1 MPLAGIA
8 PRWGRGAYDAFWI
21 DSRPYQPE
29 EVLKWEHNLALR
41 LDGTSTVC
49 PLRQAVESML
59 THLEPGTLVEVQYRL
74 CEQRPPLLAPAP
86 HLELHPLSQLSPPSD
101 AAAAA
106 LPSPRLAK
114 TLRPDQLEA
123 LRFALASELQP
134 KPLLCRFHA
143 SMSMPSLLPL
153 GVGCQVHLA
162 PAFSPMSHLS
172 GDGRYW
178 FQRLRKEQ
186 LLRMLSTAGT
196 VRHVVVSDL
205 GAHLDRLTVFWEGLP
220 DFVLAR
226 AALEVTHCPQHGRF
240 VIGGLVRLLED
251 DVESFIA
258 RDDVGVLTG
267 LPGDEQARVCFP
279 QCPTWEGP
287 RSALVVTRE
296 PLLRFVELRLTVRY
310 ELRGSICAQAMGWGK
325 TPLMAAL
332 LESARGGGGGEGP
345 SSASLLLVPPKLFR
359 QWKTEL
365 CAWLGL
371 ASEAG
376 GWLRRPGDDGGGG
389 ARLAVWAPVDMAV
402 FKAVAAEDA
411 AKADA
416 VLLPLSLFAS
426 KLWPKD
432 HEPWPAQLLDVL
444 GRPWRRLVVDEAHE
458 LSGLEPQVQRRVLR
472 AARLSGAAHLL
483 SATPQQGG
491 GSRGAACLALLFK
504 ASLAAWHGPRFGG
517 DAEAP
522 VAAQAAAFL
531 GLVARTQPSPFRLP
545 VEERIVPVKLS
556 QAEQVLYAN
565 AVQHHRANV
574 RQLLELCC
582 CFLSDSSSSAH
593 KEIGVLLQRRRRE
606 LEARKAVA
614 QARAALLLLLAGALQ
629 ETARLASRREALR
642 CRQAGERQDWEEGR
656 RLVDELYRGPLAGL
670 DGVQLAKLPRVMHLQ
685 GLKTT
690 RLLLGE
696 EPPAEAAARAAK
708 LSAELTRLHQ
718 GLLPAA
724 ELKLCF
730 NEQLDQHLACDFVGL
745 GALSRQLQFLD
756 TSLRELAAGAATC
769 PICLDLL
776 HNGEASCLT
785 GCGHAFH
792 AACMEE
798 VSKIRGSC
806 PTCRQ
811 RVPQLWAVP
820 SSASVDPWLKYGT
833 KLHVMIRQLQDIM
846 RDYPGERL
854 LLFVQFRNM
863 REKLEQA
870 FREFSLPFLTLAG
883 SARTQGAAIARWQ
896 CGEDPE
902 DFLMM
907 LSCEEHSSGI
917 TLTRARPA
925 RRAWGGGA
933 KAGRASRNRK
943 SSSAPMTFSGACCCE
958 STPQPGTS

>member
-1 MPLAGIA
+1 MPLAAIA
-8 PRWGRGAYDAFWI
+8 PRWGRGAYDALWI
-21 DSRPYQPE
+21 ESRPYQLDGL
-29 EVLKWEHNLALR
+29 LKWEHNLTKR
-41 LDGTSTVC
+41 PDGANDDC
-49 PLRQAVESML
+49 PLRQAVECML

-74 CEQRPPLLAPAP
+74 CEQLPTLLGPAP
-86 HLELHPLSQLSPPSD
+86 HLELHPVPQLSPPSD
-101 AAAAA
+101 TEAA

-123 LRFALASELQP
+123 LQFVLASELQP

-162 PAFSPMSHLS
+162 PTFCPTIHL
-172 GDGRYW
+172 GVDDRYW
-178 FQRLRKEQ
+178 FQRLQKEQ
-186 LLRMLSTAGT
+186 MLRMLSTSGAVG
-196 VRHVVVSDL
+196 HVVVSEQ
-205 GAHLDRLTVFWEGLP
+205 GAHLDRLTVSWEGLR
-220 DFVLAR
+220 DFVIAR
-226 AALEVTHCPQHGRF
+226 VALEVTPCPQHGRF
-240 VIGGLVRLLED
+240 VIGRPVRLLED
-251 DVESFIA
+251 DAGSLIA

-267 LPGDEQARVCFP
+267 LPGDAQARVCFP
-279 QCPTWEGP
+279 QCHTWEGP
-287 RSALVVTRE
+287 RSTLAVTQE
-296 PLLRFVELRLTVRY
+296 PLLSFVELRLTVRY

-332 LESARGGGGGEGP
+332 LESARGGGGDDDDRSP
-345 SSASLLLVPPKLFR
+345 ASLLLVPPKLFR

-376 GWLRRPGDDGGGG
+376 GWLRRPGGGG
-389 ARLAVWAPVDMAV
+389 APLAVWAPVDMAV

-491 GSRGAACLALLFK
+491 GSRGTACLALLFK

-517 DAEAP
+517 DAQAP
-522 VAAQAAAFL
+522 VTAQAAAFL

-545 VEERIVPVKLS
+545 VEERVVPVRLS

-582 CFLSDSSSSAH
+582 CFLSESSSSAR
-593 KEIGVLLQRRRRE
+593 KEIGVLLQRKRRE

-614 QARAALLLLLAGALQ
+614 QARAALLLLMAGALQ
-629 ETARLASRREALR
+629 ETARLASRRQALR
-642 CRQAGERQDWEEGR
+642 CRQADERQDWEEGR

-670 DGVQLAKLPRVMHLQ
+670 DGVRLAKLPRVQHLQ

-708 LSAELTRLHQ
+708 LSAELTLLHQ

-730 NEQLDQHLACDFVGL
+730 NEQLDQHLAGDFVGL

-798 VSKIRGSC
+798 VSKSRGGC

-820 SSASVDPWLKYGT
+820 SSAPADPWLKYGT

-870 FREFSLPFLTLAG
+870 FREFSVPFLTLAG
-883 SARTQGAAIARWQ
+883 SARTQGAAITRWQ
-896 CGEDPE
+896 CGEDPD

-925 RRAWGGGA
+925 RRARGGGEGV
-933 KAGRASRNRK
+933 GRASRNRK
-943 SSSAPMTFSGACCCE
+943 ASSAPMWFPWCLLL
-958 STPQPGTS
+958 